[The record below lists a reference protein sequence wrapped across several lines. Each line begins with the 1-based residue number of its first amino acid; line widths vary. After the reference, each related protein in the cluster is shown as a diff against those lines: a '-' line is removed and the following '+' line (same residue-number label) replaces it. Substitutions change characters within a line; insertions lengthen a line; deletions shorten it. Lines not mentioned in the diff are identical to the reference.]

1 MSKKQNSSLKSMLE
15 GFPLNPVQ
23 HPELNPELDYMR
35 NDLKSIIAFVNPR
48 SGGQK
53 GPYVLESLKNF
64 LHRDNVFDL
73 TKGGPKPG
81 LEKHKLNSNLKIIAC
96 GGDGT
101 VGWVLSVLDE
111 MDFGSNKPAVAIIP
125 LGTGNDLART
135 LGWGGGFNNESIKG
149 ILNKIINGD
158 IQLLDR
164 WSIKI
169 NIRNN
174 GIPLNELVRSAKAN
188 LPLTVMN
195 NYFSIGAD
203 SKIALDFH
211 EAREKNPGQF
221 TSQALNYVEYVKVFN
236 FIYMFKLMS

>member
-1 MSKKQNSSLKSMLE
+1 MNQVQQTEFNLE
-15 GFPLNPVQ
+15 VAKIRN
-23 HPELNPELDYMR
+23 ELE
-35 NDLKSIIAFVNPR
+35 SIVAFVNPK

-53 GPYVLESLKNF
+53 GQHVIESLKNY
-64 LHRDNVFDL
+64 LNKDNVYDI
-73 TKGGPKPG
+73 TKGGPEPG
-81 LEKHKLNSNLKIIAC
+81 LEKHKHKNNLKIIAC

-111 MDFGSNKPAVAIIP
+111 MDFGSNRPAVAIIP